1 MNCLNE
7 KDIINTYKN
16 FGYDVFKIDFDGYKS
31 IIHFKDKNEYK
42 YKCSYEWV
50 KHHNNFKPVIVSNP
64 YSIDNIKQYILNKK
78 LNVTLLSTEFEGVN
92 IPLVFV
98 GECGHKFEKDWH
110 HFQRTHNVIC
120 PKCSF
125 KKAGKNRKRSNE
137 EYRLEYLKHG
147 FVLLDDR
154 EDIKNSTPLLC

>member
-64 YSIDNIKQYILNKK
+64 YSIDNIKQSHCN
-78 LNVTLLSTEFEGVN
+78 NNFFLSL
-92 IPLVFV
+92 I
-98 GECGHKFEKDWH
+98 
-110 HFQRTHNVIC
+110 
-120 PKCSF
+120 
-125 KKAGKNRKRSNE
+125 
-137 EYRLEYLKHG
+137 
-147 FVLLDDR
+147 
-154 EDIKNSTPLLC
+154 

>member
-78 LNVTLLSTEFEGVN
+78 LNVTLLSTEFEVDINLKKTGIIFKEHIMLFVQNVLSKKLAKTEKGVMKN
-92 IPLVFV
+92 IV
-98 GECGHKFEKDWH
+98 
-110 HFQRTHNVIC
+110 
-120 PKCSF
+120 
-125 KKAGKNRKRSNE
+125 
-137 EYRLEYLKHG
+137 
-147 FVLLDDR
+147 
-154 EDIKNSTPLLC
+154 